1 MIIDT
6 LLAIVGQ
13 ASELPFVLWKHN
25 YFMAKKSLL
34 ADFDYIQEN
43 VEKNNKSSKKLK
55 NFLNIL
61 KKDEITELELAKSLV
76 SMADLFS
83 LSGVEDDKITA
94 YKSKAEIFLARVM
107 NENRFEKRR
116 QKIQESK
123 SEEEQKDYDKKR
135 FLNEG
140 LSYCLLYY
148 LTYYK
153 KLTSLKTPEEKNSYS
168 FSETVDLGYGDLP
181 GIKKGFED
189 DTTLDKFVLL
199 ILDDVVRENLVREY
213 Y

>member
-140 LSYCLLYY
+140 LSYCLLY
-148 LTYYK
+148 
-153 KLTSLKTPEEKNSYS
+153 
-168 FSETVDLGYGDLP
+168 
-181 GIKKGFED
+181 
-189 DTTLDKFVLL
+189 
-199 ILDDVVRENLVREY
+199 
-213 Y
+213 